1 MSFELQQAKAAAK
14 ADLEADLQ
22 AERLASRLEKDAVRD
37 PAARDRLLTEVGLP
51 PGSEE
56 RTRFEGALP
65 ALEAELRAGRGLPPG
80 TDDAVLLQLNGKLN
94 GEGGWGVGGGGRV
107 YEFHFH

>member
-1 MSFELQQAKAAAK
+1 M
-14 ADLEADLQ
+14 
-22 AERLASRLEKDAVRD
+22 RD

-80 TDDAVLLQLNGKLN
+80 TDDAVLLSLGGKLN
-94 GEGGWGVGGGGRV
+94 GEGGWGVGGGGGHMMGGGWPAAPRRRWLASQRQ
-107 YEFHFH
+107 YQRQYQ